1 MLQYFFYL
9 NFSKRVED
17 SKIIR
22 NTKRKRVGKHVLQL
36 TPKPD
41 VVQLFGIILQSTTL
55 QFSKTHIVTDILSC
69 LFVNKLFSKKHVYFH
84 LIYSNKKIIRID

>member
-1 MLQYFFYL
+1 M
-9 NFSKRVED
+9 N

-55 QFSKTHIVTDILSC
+55 QFSKTHTVTDILSR
-69 LFVNKLFSKKHVYFH
+69 LFVSKLFTKRHVYFH
-84 LIYSNKKIIRID
+84 LISYMSIYIIRID

>member
-1 MLQYFFYL
+1 M
-9 NFSKRVED
+9 N

-55 QFSKTHIVTDILSC
+55 QFSKTHTATDILSC
-69 LFVNKLFSKKHVYFH
+69 LFVNKLFNIKHVYFR
-84 LIYSNKKIIRID
+84 LISYMNLYIRPGRNYLLIRID

>member
-1 MLQYFFYL
+1 ML
-9 NFSKRVED
+9 

-55 QFSKTHIVTDILSC
+55 QFSKTHTATDIPSC
-69 LFVNKLFSKKHVYFH
+69 LFVNKLFTKKHVYFH
-84 LIYSNKKIIRID
+84 LISYMNIGRKFLFIRID